1 MTYVFAFDH
10 SHGLDLPEVAARIG
24 GKAANLGVMTNELG
38 LPVPPGFAISTDA
51 CRQYLAKGWPYGL
64 DSEIRDH
71 ITQLEKVVGRGFGE
85 ARDPLLVSVRS
96 GAPISMPG
104 MMDTVLNLGLNAETS
119 VGLKALA
126 GPDFVAGCTKRFA
139 AQYEDIV
146 GVAPPEDPWEQ
157 LRGAVEAVFR
167 SWNSPRARSYRER
180 EGISDDLGTAVI
192 VQTMV
197 FGNRGDD
204 SATGVLFT
212 RNPATGEAVL
222 YGDLMFNAQG
232 EDVVAGTHQTEPISV
247 LDERMPELG
256 AELRG
261 YARRLEH
268 HYADV
273 CDIEFTIEQG
283 KLWMLQTRI
292 GKRSPQAALR
302 IAVEMAEDSE
312 FPVDRAA
319 AVRRVAAHLEDPPL
333 APAERNDDAVAVA
346 TGLGA
351 SPGVAVGEIATTPE
365 DAVVMAEAGKTVVL
379 VRRETSPDDVHGMAR
394 AAGILTT
401 TGGLASHAAVVA
413 RGWGIPAVVGA
424 STVGVDGDIVSI
436 GDDTFKAGD
445 TLTIDGTTGEV
456 FVGAVSSGAE
466 IVPEAAKLL
475 SWATELGIEIGA
487 SAGAE
492 EEESDVGGEAGTT
505 DVSRNELIH
514 VMLIKGFVTPADLAP
529 ILFSTPESV
538 SAHLDEL
545 VAAGLA
551 ELIGGSALAGMFQ
564 LSADGKAVGSEGIV
578 ADREKWG
585 AENAVKAL
593 DDLLP
598 FDLRMKAIMT
608 DWQMRE
614 VDGQQVL
621 NDHTDEAHDAA
632 VLADFASLHTDSVTW
647 LGSLTAGPARIAAY
661 VARLDRAAAKVADGD
676 TSYLASPRID
686 SFHNVWFELHE
697 DLIQLAGRTREE
709 EAAAGRA

>member
-71 ITQLEKVVGRGFGE
+71 ITQLEKAVGRGFGE

>member
-71 ITQLEKVVGRGFGE
+71 ITQLEKAVGRGFGE

-551 ELIGGSALAGMFQ
+551 ELVGGSALAGMFQ

>member
-1 MTYVFAFDH
+1 MTNVFAFDH
-10 SHGLDLPEVAARIG
+10 SHGLPRTDVASLVG
-24 GKAANLGVMTNELG
+24 GKAANLGVMTSDLG
-38 LPVPPGFAISTDA
+38 LPVPPGFAISTEV

-64 DSEIRDH
+64 DSEIREH
-71 ITQLEKVVGRGFGE
+71 ITELERAVGRGFGD
-85 ARDPLLVSVRS
+85 ANDPLLVSVRS

-104 MMDTVLNLGLNAETS
+104 MMDTILNLGLNAETS
-119 VGLKALA
+119 TGLTSIT
-126 GPDFVAGCTKRFA
+126 GEDFVAGCNKRFA
-139 AQYEDIV
+139 EQYHDIV
-146 GVAPPEDPWEQ
+146 GTEAPEDPWKQ
-157 LRGAVEAVFR
+157 LRGAIEAVFR

-192 VQTMV
+192 VQAMV
-197 FGNRGDD
+197 FGNRGAD

-232 EDVVAGTHQTEPISV
+232 EDVVAGTHETEPISV
-247 LDERMPELG
+247 LDERMPKLG
-256 AELRG
+256 AELRA
-261 YARRLEH
+261 YAERLEL

-302 IAVEMAEDSE
+302 IAVEMAEDQD
-312 FPVDRAA
+312 FPLDRAE
-319 AVRRVAAHLEDPPL
+319 AVTRVARHLADPPL
-333 APAERNDDAVAVA
+333 APAERDESAVPVA

-365 DAVVMAEAGKTVVL
+365 DAVVMAEAGSTVLL
-379 VRRETSPDDVHGMAR
+379 VRKETSPDDVHGMAK
-394 AAGILTT
+394 AAGVLTT

-424 STVGVDGDIVSI
+424 ADVIVDGDTVSI
-436 GDDTFKAGD
+436 GGDSYAKGD
-445 TLTIDGTTGEV
+445 TLSIDGSTGEV

-466 IVPEAAKLL
+466 IVPEAATLL
-475 SWATELGIEIGA
+475 EWATELGIKISATEDEGDVA
-487 SAGAE
+487 VSRSDAGAE
-492 EEESDVGGEAGTT
+492 LDRDALV
-505 DVSRNELIH
+505 N
-514 VMLIKGFVTPADLAP
+514 VMLIKGFVTPNDLAP
-529 ILFSTPESV
+529 VLFANADAV
-538 SAHLDEL
+538 SAELDSL
-545 VAAGLA
+545 VAEGLA

-564 LSADGKAVGSEGIV
+564 LSADGKAMGAQRIA
-578 ADREKWG
+578 ADGQSWG
-585 AENAVKAL
+585 AAEASKAL

-598 FDLRMKAIMT
+598 LDHRMKAIMT

-621 NDHTDEAHDAA
+621 NDHADEAHDAK
-632 VLADFASLHTDSVTW
+632 VLAEFVSLHGDSVAW
-647 LGSLTAGPARIAAY
+647 LAELSRGLPRLGSY
-661 VARLDRAAAKVADGD
+661 VARLDRAAAEVAGGE
-676 TSYLASPRID
+676 TNYLASPRID

-697 DLIQLAGRTREE
+697 DLILLAGRTREE
-709 EAAAGRA
+709 EVAAGRA

>member
-10 SHGLDLPEVAARIG
+10 SHGLDLQEVAARIG
-24 GKAANLGVMTNELG
+24 GKAANLGVMATELG

-64 DSEIRDH
+64 DTEIREH
-71 ITQLEKVVGRGFGE
+71 IATLENVVGRGFG
-85 ARDPLLVSVRS
+85 DPGGPLLVSVRS

-104 MMDTVLNLGLNAETS
+104 MMDTILNLGLNAETS
-119 VGLKALA
+119 VGLKAQA
-126 GPDFVAGCTKRFA
+126 GPDFVNGCTKRFA
-139 AQYEDIV
+139 EQYQDIV
-146 GVAPPEDPWEQ
+146 GAAPPEDPWAQ

-180 EGISDDLGTAVI
+180 EGIADDLGTAVI

-197 FGNRGDD
+197 FGNRGED

-212 RNPATGEAVL
+212 RNPATGEAAL

-256 AELRG
+256 AELRS
-261 YARRLEH
+261 YAKRLEL

-302 IAVEMAEDSE
+302 IAVEMVEDESFPLDKAE
-312 FPVDRAA
+312 
-319 AVRRVAAHLEDPPL
+319 AVARVASHLADPPL
-333 APAERNDDAVAVA
+333 APAERDEGAVPIA

-365 DAVVMAEAGKTVVL
+365 DAVTMAAEGSTVIL
-379 VRRETSPDDVHGMAR
+379 VRKETSPDDVHGMAK

-424 STVGVDGDIVSI
+424 ADVVVDGGAVSI
-436 GDDTFKAGD
+436 GSNMFSKGD
-445 TLTIDGTTGEV
+445 TLTIDGSTGEV
-456 FVGAVSSGAE
+456 FLGAVSSGAE

-475 SWATELGIEIGA
+475 EWATELGIEISSPEDEREGDA
-487 SAGAE
+487 AVSGN
-492 EEESDVGGEAGTT
+492 DAGTALNR
-505 DVSRNELIH
+505 DAVVH
-514 VMLIKGFVTPADLAP
+514 VMLIKGFITPSDLAP
-529 ILFSTPESV
+529 ILFTSPEAVSTE
-538 SAHLDEL
+538 LDSL
-545 VAAGLA
+545 VVEGLA
-551 ELIGGSALAGMFQ
+551 ELVGGSALAGMFQ
-564 LSADGKAVGSEGIV
+564 LSADGKAMGAESIA
-578 ADREKWG
+578 ADGEAWG
-585 AENAVKAL
+585 ADNATKAL

-598 FDLRMKAIMT
+598 FDHRMKAIMT

-621 NDHTDEAHDAA
+621 NDHTDEAHDAK
-632 VLADFASLHTDSVTW
+632 VLVEFDSLHADSTAW
-647 LGSLTAGPARIAAY
+647 LRGLSDGLARLESY
-661 VARLDRAAAKVADGD
+661 VDRLDRAAAKVKGGD
-676 TSYLASPRID
+676 TNYLASPRID

-697 DLIQLAGRTREE
+697 DLILLAGRTREE
-709 EAAAGRA
+709 EVAAGRA